1 MINAFNMV
9 RMGLARAHSSAIYK
23 SPKYGSAWTMKTP
36 EELRGI
42 YTELVTL
49 LKERPYGP
57 YKAIVMIFG
66 TAVADR
72 LASNHSAGIV
82 QCPKPPGR
90 PSKRKA
96 IEEGDTEGDHDD
108 DEDFRRPSGSR
119 RRGH

>member
-9 RMGLARAHSSAIYK
+9 RMGLARAHNSAIYK

-36 EELRGI
+36 EELGVL

-66 TAVADR
+66 TTVADR
-72 LASNHSAGIV
+72 LASNHSAGII
-82 QCPKPPGR
+82 QFAKPPGG

-96 IEEGDTEGDHDD
+96 TDEDDSEDNHDD
-108 DEDFRRPSGSR
+108 DEDFRRPPSR
-119 RRGH
+119 RRRD